1 MKHFLAAICLL
12 AAMTALAQNQSPPPA
27 VDLDDGVSGMY
38 TFLREGEFVEVDLED
53 KVHITGFVSRYGES
67 DSDRGAFL
75 DHMIDKGEFDRPN
88 MHWITK
94 PIHGVWFE
102 FKGRIERGEAK
113 SPNLEGYRVLK
124 GTLTE
129 YTTDDNKKTS
139 ARSREVTFKSFPQ
152 DALVTPAKNKD

>member
-1 MKHFLAAICLL
+1 MKSCLVAVCLL
-12 AAMTALAQNQSPPPA
+12 AATVALGQNQPPPA
-27 VDLDDGVSGMY
+27 PADLDDGVSGMY
-38 TFLREGEFVEVDLED
+38 TFLKEGEFVEVDLEE
-53 KVHITGFVSRYGES
+53 KVHISGFVSRYGDS

-129 YTTDDNKKTS
+129 YNTDENKKTS

-152 DALVTPAKNKD
+152 DVMANPARKKD